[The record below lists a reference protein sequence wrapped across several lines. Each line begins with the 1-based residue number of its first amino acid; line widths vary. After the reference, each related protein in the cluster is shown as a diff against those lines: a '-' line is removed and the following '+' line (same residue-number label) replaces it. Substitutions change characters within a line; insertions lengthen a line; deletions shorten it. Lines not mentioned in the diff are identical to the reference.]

1 MDSDKVIPF
10 RPKTPEDRDDFL
22 VVCAC
27 GCAMFRLWADGEVE
41 CLNCAGIM
49 ADLHVDTGE
58 D

>member
-1 MDSDKVIPF
+1 MADDKIIPF
-10 RPKTPEDRDDFL
+10 RPKAADDQDEYL
-22 VVCAC
+22 IACVC

-58 D
+58 N